1 MALVKFVSTDTAK
14 FAALPSKDAD
24 TLYFV
29 SDQCRIYKGDVAY
42 SGGIYEAVSEF
53 PALPQGPTA
62 YAAAASTAKPN
73 VLYLNTNTGEVRYFD
88 GSTYKTLVKPFSN
101 TVTNDENLVTGKAVT
116 AYVASQ
122 IQALDKDGLLRR
134 LSIVE
139 GDISNLKKADETIR
153 AEISAAKSEAIA
165 DAQKKVNDLAN
176 GQVATN
182 KTDITTLK
190 SGKADKANTIKGYGI
205 TDAYTKT
212 ETDSQINQAI
222 ANADHL
228 KREIVERLPEISAAN
243 EHTIYMVKKGT
254 GTDKQKYDEYMLI
267 STTVEGQTQKSFEKI
282 GDSAVDLQGYA
293 TETFVNNKIAE
304 LDVADTA
311 VEGQY
316 VSAVSEAD
324 GKIKVTR
331 AALPKVD
338 TLTEGT
344 ANGTVAFNN
353 SDVKVHGLN
362 SAAYVNVNTLASAAQ
377 GAKADSALQA
387 NDVVTG
393 TDNGTIKVKGTSV
406 AVHGL
411 GSAAYANSEAFDGK
425 GAANQAKID
434 AIADAE
440 GKIRTVKSEA
450 AADAKNKADAA
461 QQEAI
466 KQAKAYAEQLLSWT
480 TL

>member
-42 SGGIYEAVSEF
+42 SGGIYEAVSDF
-53 PALPQGPTA
+53 PALPQDSMA

-88 GSTYKTLVKPFSN
+88 GSAYKTLVKPFSN
-101 TVTNDENLVTGKAVT
+101 TVANDDKLVTGKAVT

-134 LSIVE
+134 LSTVE
-139 GDISNLKKADETIR
+139 TDVSNLKKADETIR
-153 AEISAAKSEAIA
+153 TEISNAKTEAISE
-165 DAQKKVNDLAN
+165 AQKKITELAN
-176 GQVATN
+176 GQVTTN
-182 KTDITTLK
+182 KNDIASLK
-190 SGKADKANTIKGYGI
+190 SGKADKTDTLKGYGI
-205 TDAYTKT
+205 TNAYTKT
-212 ETDSQINQAI
+212 ETDSKINEAI

-243 EHTIYMVKKGT
+243 EHTIYMVKKGA
-254 GTDKQKYDEYMLI
+254 GTDQQKYDEYMLI
-267 STTVEGQTQKSFEKI
+267 STMIDGQAQKSFEKI

-293 TETFVNNKIAE
+293 TETFVNNKIAD
-304 LDVADTA
+304 LDVTDNAI
-311 VEGQY
+311 EGQY

-331 AALPKVD
+331 AALPKAD

-344 ANGTVAFNN
+344 VNGTVAFNG
-353 SDVKVHGLN
+353 SSVKVHGLN
-362 SAAYVNVNTLASAAQ
+362 SAAYVDVKTLATAEQ

-393 TDNGTIKVKGTSV
+393 TDNGTIKVKGTPV

-411 GSAAYANSEAFDGK
+411 GSAAYVNSSEFDSK
-425 GAANQAKID
+425 GAASQAKSE

-440 GKIRTVKSEA
+440 GKIRTAKSEA
-450 AADAKNKADAA
+450 AKDAQDKATAA